1 MTCRTIRKL
10 ALESPNDPTTAH
22 IIAEHLQICPMCQD
36 ELGEIPRYLAA
47 PQSAIPPPNLLASIM
62 AQLPATPALAAAAE
76 QRTRIRHR
84 VLWGGV
90 AAFLSLL
97 LVLGAYGVLVDSSG
111 PAQVFGGIESAF
123 GRGVLALTLVGK
135 PMIAAL
141 GTLGWP
147 LLLALVTLAG
157 FGITAWRRLVLPPA
171 ALLVEV
177 ER

>member
-1 MTCRTIRKL
+1 MTCRTVRKL
-10 ALESPNDPTTAH
+10 ALEAPNDPATAH
-22 IIAEHLQICPMCQD
+22 IITEHLETCPMCQD
-36 ELGEIPRYLAA
+36 ELGEIPRFLAA
-47 PQSAIPPPNLLASIM
+47 PQSAIPPPNLVATIM
-62 AQLPATPALAAAAE
+62 ALLPATPALAAAAE
-76 QRTRIRHR
+76 QRTRIRQR
-84 VLWGGV
+84 VMWGGV
-90 AAFLSLL
+90 TAFLCLL
-97 LVLGAYGVLVDSSG
+97 LLLGAYGVLVDSSG
-111 PAQVFGGIESAF
+111 PAQVFGGVESAF

-157 FGITAWRRLVLPPA
+157 FGVTAWRRLVLPPP